1 MEIKL
6 RWGIIEDMKL
16 SSVFSLIDNIFIFK
30 QKIQNTTLFRRGVN
44 FLIFR
49 CYAVRCDWVVLRNFQ
64 LKRFTRESEC
74 K

>member
-1 MEIKL
+1 M
-6 RWGIIEDMKL
+6 IEDMKL
-16 SSVFSLIDNIFIFK
+16 SSVFSLLDNIFIFK

-64 LKRFTRESEC
+64 KKKCDKENIF
-74 K
+74 